1 MMLLRAGGRSAVHR
15 QASRFSFPKKNM
27 AAIIDPEF
35 TKQMQDWVQALPG
48 QRDVKA
54 GAELLLRLT
63 RNEFLYRSACARPD
77 KYDAIIEAEL
87 TKHLRIRLDGLT
99 RQQVASMERTVT
111 AAASESLAAGEP
123 PAAATEEQPEA
134 TAAARRILSRG
145 LRPDH
150 DQLPNTVKVL
160 VEENGRLFFKMKSVF
175 EALKRM
181 EDATPCD
188 RYELLKQLKE
198 LDDRYRAN
206 WRVYDNAQPGAE
218 YIIPGTKPAQ
228 TLDQQITAACKYL
241 TYGRKRLP
249 ELDGRPDDA
258 LAIRTEMQKR
268 IDFLTEVGHRFSRGV
283 LISLQS
289 LGFRTP

>member
-1 MMLLRAGGRSAVHR
+1 
-15 QASRFSFPKKNM
+15 M

-35 TKQMQDWVQALPG
+35 TKQMQEWVQALPG

-99 RQQVASMERTVT
+99 RQQVASMERSVT

>member
-1 MMLLRAGGRSAVHR
+1 
-15 QASRFSFPKKNM
+15 M

-35 TKQMQDWVQALPG
+35 TKQMQEWVQALPG

-63 RNEFLYRSACARPD
+63 RNEFLYRSACARPE

-99 RQQVASMERTVT
+99 RQQVASMERTV
-111 AAASESLAAGEP
+111 
-123 PAAATEEQPEA
+123 

-283 LISLQS
+283 LVSLKS